1 MIKSSKEIIEA
12 ARTLSQGGKRRRV
25 AVAAAEDADVLG
37 AVRSAYDDGI
47 CCASLFGDE
56 KKIRELA
63 GIHNLSL
70 DHLDIVHQPDPHQA
84 VLQAVE
90 LAAEG
95 QADVIMKGFVS
106 TSDLLKGVLD
116 KRFNLRASPALSHV
130 AVLDVPG
137 HDRLLMITDGGMV
150 VKPTVEQKYDMLKNA
165 VMVGRALGISP
176 VKVALSSAGDQVS
189 SAMPQSVE
197 CVQVVKR
204 VTEDRLEDCEVAGPM
219 GFDVAFSPDV
229 AARVGIQNSV
239 AGQADVYLTG
249 SIEEGNITAKSMIIF
264 AGAVFAGVIVG
275 AKVPVSLVSRT
286 DPVMGK
292 KTSIALACLIADFY
306 RREGKERR

>member
-1 MIKSSKEIIEA
+1 MIKSSADIIEA
-12 ARTLSQGGKRRRV
+12 ARKLSQDGKRRRV

-47 CCASLFGDE
+47 CAASLYGDE
-56 KKIRELA
+56 KKIRDLA
-63 GIHNLSL
+63 AKQNLSL
-70 DHLDIVHQPDPHQA
+70 DHLDIINQPDPHQS
-84 VLQAVE
+84 VMQAVE
-90 LAAEG
+90 LAANG

-116 KRFNLRASPALSHV
+116 KRFNLRASPTMSHV
-130 AVLDVPG
+130 AVLDVPS

-150 VKPTVEQKYDMLKNA
+150 VKPTVDQKYDMLKNA

-176 VKVALSSAGDQVS
+176 VKVALSSAADHVS
-189 SAMPQSVE
+189 SAMPQSLD
-197 CVQVVKR
+197 CAQVMKR
-204 VTEDRLEDCEVAGPM
+204 AAEDRLENCEVAGPM

-229 AARVGIQNSV
+229 AAHVGIQNSV

-264 AGAVFAGVIVG
+264 ANAVFAGVIVG

-286 DPVMGK
+286 DPVLGK
-292 KTSIALACLIADFY
+292 KTSIALACLIADLY
-306 RREGKERR
+306 RREGKEQR

>member
-1 MIKSSKEIIEA
+1 MIKSSAEIIEA
-12 ARTLSQGGKRRRV
+12 ARKLSQGGKRRRI

-47 CCASLFGDE
+47 CSASLFGDE
-56 KKIRELA
+56 KKIRDLA
-63 GIHNLSL
+63 AKQNLSL
-70 DHLDIVHQPDPHQA
+70 DHLDIIHQPDPHQA
-84 VLQAVE
+84 VLRAVAF
-90 LAAEG
+90 AAEG

-116 KRFNLRASPALSHV
+116 KRFNLRASPTLSHV

-150 VKPTVEQKYDMLKNA
+150 VKPTVDQKYDMLKNA

-176 VKVALSSAGDQVS
+176 VKVALSSAGDHVS
-189 SAMPQSVE
+189 NAMPQSVE
-197 CVQVVKR
+197 CAQVVKR
-204 VTEDRLEDCEVAGPM
+204 ATEDRLEDCEVAGPI
-219 GFDVAFSPDV
+219 GFDVAFSPDI
-229 AARVGIQNSV
+229 AAQVGIQNSV

-264 AGAVFAGVIVG
+264 ANAIFAGVIVG
-275 AKVPVSLVSRT
+275 ARVPVSLVSRT
-286 DPVMGK
+286 DPVIGK
-292 KTSIALACLIADFY
+292 KTSIALACLIADF
-306 RREGKERR
+306 